1 MTLTHST
8 HVINLYSL
16 VICLNLKKFDAET
29 QRRCEA
35 RTQHQRSRT
44 HVRRGDV
51 RGTPLPVQ
59 GTPLPC
65 VEPRHAT
72 WFFFFSQLA
81 STRTDSGR
89 FTLNQ
94 ADSGRNGRFK
104 QKFKKNKKV
113 QNGLFE
119 LNIKPYFSSLHTNT
133 PNFSSL
139 TLSLS
144 ITRLSLSLCSLPL
157 SLLAVKHS
165 TSAESVT

>member
-1 MTLTHST
+1 MLKLKGDVKHERST
-8 HVINLYSL
+8 RGAAPT
-16 VICLNLKKFDAET
+16 FDAATCEG
-29 QRRCEA
+29 RRCPCKGLRCHA
-35 RTQHQRSRT
+35 SSR
-44 HVRRGDV
+44 VMPRG
-51 RGTPLPVQ
+51 
-59 GTPLPC
+59 
-65 VEPRHAT
+65 
-72 WFFFFSQLA
+72 FFFFSQLA